1 MAQLTIQELER
12 ATGILRD
19 TLRVWE
25 RRYGFPAPSRNIYGE
40 RLYDQQ
46 TVERLLMITK
56 LLDAGYRIGKLATL
70 SREGLLALI
79 PTPTHHVS
87 QDVDRLLEI
96 IRCLKPGLVYDE
108 LMQLKERFGVRHF
121 IYELIAPLTQAVGEA
136 WFQGRIG
143 VLEEHTYSEQAVQI
157 LKEIVHQTPVSTD
170 KKILMATLPGE
181 QHVVGLLMASCV
193 CALEGLGVLYVG
205 PQTPLDDIVRGA
217 VSAGCCCVGI
227 SSSPHG
233 NRRVVAQQLVRT
245 RRLLPSEIALWV
257 GGAGVASIPVLPPAI
272 QRFSDLRQIGQAVSR
287 LV

>member
-193 CALEGLGVLYVG
+193 CLLKDLECCMLVLKRLWTILYGGRLAQGAAVLAF
-205 PQTPLDDIVRGA
+205 PVPPMATA
-217 VSAGCCCVGI
+217 VSLPNSWFGHDGC
-227 SSSPHG
+227 SP
-233 NRRVVAQQLVRT
+233 QK
-245 RRLLPSEIALWV
+245 
-257 GGAGVASIPVLPPAI
+257 
-272 QRFSDLRQIGQAVSR
+272 
-287 LV
+287 